1 MKFIRSIITTFC
13 FIIFGIGAIFLN
25 FLIFP
30 FIKQDKILCSKIIH
44 NSWKFFTRFLS
55 IVGLI
60 GVDIKHLEKIEN
72 KVIVATHPSFIDIV
86 ILIGLIPKTTCFVK
100 KELTKNFVMKNI
112 VNSIFISNELE
123 IEDMKKETKKM
134 LDMGFN
140 LIVFPTGSRH
150 RKNEH
155 PKIKKGAA
163 TIALNANKDI
173 IPIEIISSEDFLFIH
188 QPFYAAGK
196 KRVIFEIEQLE
207 TIKIENFK
215 QKTEIENKKEL
226 TKEIENKLYM
236 L

>member
-13 FIIFGIGAIFLN
+13 FILFGIGAIFLN

-30 FIKQDKILCSKIIH
+30 FIKQDKIFCSKIIH
-44 NSWKFFTRFLS
+44 KCWKYFTKFL
-55 IVGLI
+55 ILIGLI

-173 IPIEIISSEDFLFIH
+173 IPIEITSSEDFLFIH
-188 QPFYAAGK
+188 QPFYEEEK

-226 TKEIENKLYM
+226 TKEIENKVYM

>member
-1 MKFIRSIITTFC
+1 MKYVRSLIAVFCFGVFGTGSII
-13 FIIFGIGAIFLN
+13 LN
-25 FLIFP
+25 FLLFP
-30 FIKQDKILCSKIIH
+30 FIKNHKELCSDIIH
-44 NSWKFFTRFLS
+44 YTWRFFLYLMMAFKLFRL
-55 IVGLI
+55 
-60 GVDIKHLEKIEN
+60 DIKKLDKIEN

-173 IPIEIISSEDFLFIH
+173 IPIEITSSEDFLFIH

>member
-1 MKFIRSIITTFC
+1 
-13 FIIFGIGAIFLN
+13 
-25 FLIFP
+25 
-30 FIKQDKILCSKIIH
+30 
-44 NSWKFFTRFLS
+44 
-55 IVGLI
+55 
-60 GVDIKHLEKIEN
+60 
-72 KVIVATHPSFIDIV
+72 
-86 ILIGLIPKTTCFVK
+86 
-100 KELTKNFVMKNI
+100 MKNI

-173 IPIEIISSEDFLFIH
+173 IPIEITSSEDFLFIH